1 MKISIKTYLYLSLL
15 PIFILKFNIVNC
27 QILTNSN
34 LPIIIINTGGANIPD
49 EPKIP
54 ASFQIINNGSG
65 LINNINDFPNH
76 YNGFCGIE
84 TRGNSTQG
92 FQKKTYSIE
101 LWNSD
106 DEDTSASL
114 LGMGK
119 EEDWILHAMVI
130 DKSQVRIPFS
140 FYVFK
145 RMGHYASNWRYVELI
160 IDNDYRGLYI
170 LCEKIKRDDDR
181 VDIAKLDEDDIYGD
195 SLTGGYFF

>member
-92 FQKKTYSIE
+92 FQKN
-101 LWNSD
+101 LF
-106 DEDTSASL
+106 
-114 LGMGK
+114 
-119 EEDWILHAMVI
+119 H
-130 DKSQVRIPFS
+130 
-140 FYVFK
+140 
-145 RMGHYASNWRYVELI
+145 
-160 IDNDYRGLYI
+160 
-170 LCEKIKRDDDR
+170 
-181 VDIAKLDEDDIYGD
+181 
-195 SLTGGYFF
+195 